1 MHADRLWLATGS
13 ALSAAADPLT
23 SQLLQH
29 FPVPLISG
37 LPAIQPSLEWSPGSG
52 VFVLGAYAALQLG
65 PGALN
70 LAGAKTGSVVVAQ
83 ELEGVLPALPG
94 AVVAGNGAWGQG
106 QRATRRLRK
115 QIKALL

>member
-1 MHADRLWLATGS
+1 MHADRIWLATGS

-23 SQLLQH
+23 SLLLRH
-29 FPVPLISG
+29 LPVPLVSG
-37 LPAIQPSLEWSPGSG
+37 LPAIQPSLEWAPGSG

-83 ELEGVLPALPG
+83 ELEGVLPALPA

-106 QRATRRLRK
+106 QGRRGRLRK
-115 QIKALL
+115 HPKVL